1 MGGQDDYIYM
11 PLTELLEKPLQF
23 IMFGG
28 KGGVGKTS
36 MAAATALHFAKERA
50 RRRKDEKILIFTT
63 DPAPSLADS
72 FGQKIGNEP
81 TAIQGA
87 KNLFA
92 MEIDAK
98 KVLEEFKQEYGD
110 DIVGILQQGTYLADE
125 EAEEIFSLD
134 IPGLD
139 EVMGLKKITDF
150 MDPVRSL
157 ARAEGASPKDLGE
170 ATSNGV
176 ESQEYGLYI
185 VDTAPTGHTLRL
197 LTLPELLDDWIKFL
211 ASLRW
216 KYHAM
221 VRQFA
226 RKERVEK
233 ADEFL
238 LAMKRTV
245 KKVKELLQDEKRTE
259 FVVVTIAESMG
270 VRETEDL
277 IETLEQ
283 FRIPSRHIIINNIFP
298 AFAEATAGRPKEAS
312 AFAKIKRKNQEKY
325 IDEIKKKF
333 GTHVIMEV
341 LLQADEI
348 QGIKSLESLGEQLF
362 SKK

>member
-1 MGGQDDYIYM
+1 M
-11 PLTELLEKPLQF
+11 PLTELLGKPLQF
-23 IMFGG
+23 VMFGG
-28 KGGVGKTS
+28 KGGVGKTT
-36 MAAATALHFAKERA
+36 MAAATSLRFAKEYA
-50 RRRKDEKILIFTT
+50 QRRKDEKVLIFTT

-72 FGQKIGNEP
+72 FGQKVGNEP
-81 TAIQGA
+81 TAIEDS

-98 KVLEEFKQEYGD
+98 KVLEEFKEEYGK
-110 DIVGILQQGTYLADE
+110 DILDILQQGTYLSNE
-125 EAEEIFSLD
+125 ETEEIFSLD

-150 MDPVRSL
+150 MDS
-157 ARAEGASPKDLGE
+157 K
-170 ATSNGV
+170 
-176 ESQEYGLYI
+176 EYVLYI

-226 RKERVEK
+226 REERVEK

-238 LAMKRTV
+238 LEMKRTV
-245 KKVKELLQDEKRTE
+245 KKVRELLQDEKRTE
-259 FVVVTIAESMG
+259 FIVVTIAESMG

-277 IETLEQ
+277 INTLEE
-283 FRIPSRHIIINNIFP
+283 FHIPSRHIIINNIFP
-298 AFAEATAGRPKEAS
+298 KEDS
-312 AFAKIKRKNQEKY
+312 DFAKTKHKNQEKY

-333 GTHVIMEV
+333 NKHVITKV
-341 LLQADEI
+341 LLQPTEI
-348 QGIKSLESLGEQLF
+348 QGIKGLESLGKQLF
-362 SKK
+362 A

>member
-1 MGGQDDYIYM
+1 MA
-11 PLTELLEKPLQF
+11 LTELLQKPLQF

-28 KGGVGKTS
+28 KGGVGKTT
-36 MAAATALHFAKERA
+36 MAAASSLAFAKD
-50 RRRKDEKILIFTT
+50 RKVLIFTT

-72 FGQKIGNEP
+72 FDQEIGSEP
-81 TAIQGA
+81 TAIKGE

-98 KVLEEFKQEYGD
+98 KVLEEFKEEYGE
-110 DIVGILQQGTYLADE
+110 DILDILQQGTYLSNE
-125 EAEEIFSLD
+125 ETEEIFSLD

-150 MDPVRSL
+150 M
-157 ARAEGASPKDLGE
+157 
-170 ATSNGV
+170 
-176 ESQEYGLYI
+176 ESKEYELYV

-226 RKERVEK
+226 REERFEK
-233 ADEFL
+233 ADQFL
-238 LAMKRTV
+238 LDMKKTV
-245 KKVKELLQDEKRTE
+245 KKVRELLQDSKRTE

-270 VRETEDL
+270 VLETEDL
-277 IETLEQ
+277 IRDLEKSH
-283 FRIPSRHIIINNIFP
+283 IPTSHIIINNIFP
-298 AFAEATAGRPKEAS
+298 ENKCDFCKSR
-312 AFAKIKRKNQEKY
+312 RKNQEAY
-325 IDEIKKKF
+325 INEIKKKF
-333 GTHVIMEV
+333 NNFNISEITLQPEEIRGTKN
-341 LLQADEI
+341 LKNLAA
-348 QGIKSLESLGEQLF
+348 KLF
-362 SKK
+362 